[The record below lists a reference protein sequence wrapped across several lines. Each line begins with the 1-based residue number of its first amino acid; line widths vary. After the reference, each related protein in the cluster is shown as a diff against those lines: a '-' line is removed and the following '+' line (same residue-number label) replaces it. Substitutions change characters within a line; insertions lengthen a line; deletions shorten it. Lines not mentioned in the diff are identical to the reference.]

1 MARKRTTKQQQRKS
15 ESWEKSISRR
25 GKYNPDRPRKK
36 SKPRRKN
43 MIKDEL
49 REGYKGKKN
58 RVSRAGIKSGEK
70 SIRGELKK
78 RASVELTKIE
88 PEFMLGGNIFNPASI
103 RNSLQNDIKLM
114 RREYSRLRPTA
125 MKRLQRLKA
134 SDFSRSDTYQ
144 QYKDMFKKLGEMRD
158 QDLPTALSEL
168 NRFLAS
174 SLSTITGQRNLM
186 ETRIETL
193 REYGYDINESNFF
206 LVMDIM
212 EYLRDHYQGLI
223 YDSDTQLDESI
234 KIVNEIIND
243 PRQSFKGKSV
253 KELGD
258 EVYKRYQVDRDEL
271 DKINELINQR

>member
-1 MARKRTTKQQQRKS
+1 MAKRRSNKAQNRKR

-25 GKYNPDRPRKK
+25 GKYNPEK
-36 SKPRRKN
+36 SRRRSKGSSGRSKQKSPL
-43 MIKDEL
+43 KDAFGS
-49 REGYKGKKN
+49 GYKGMKK
-58 RVSRAGIKSGEK
+58 SF
-70 SIRGELKK
+70 
-78 RASVELTKIE
+78 ASVKLSQIK
-88 PEFMLGGNIFNPASI
+88 PEFQLGGNIFNPASI
-103 RNSLQNDIKLM
+103 RNSFDSDYKLM

-134 SDFSRSDTYQ
+134 SDFSRSDTYK
-144 QYKDMFKKLGEMRD
+144 QYKDMFKKLTEMND
-158 QDLPTALSEL
+158 QDVPYALSEL

-186 ETRIETL
+186 ESRIETL

-223 YDSDTQLDESI
+223 YDSDAQLDESI
-234 KIVNEIIND
+234 KIVNQIIND
-243 PRQSFKGKSV
+243 PFQSFKGKSV

-258 EVYKRYQVDRDEL
+258 EVYKRYSADRDEL
-271 DKINELINQR
+271 RQINERISKG